1 MLGPTLVGSKVTL
14 APIKP
19 EHLSHYLEW
28 FADAEVTRFLMRDT
42 PPTLKDEEAWFER
55 VARSEQDVIWGLFV
69 EGTHIGSTGIH
80 QIDWRNRRGMT
91 GILIGDRTWWGRGIA
106 GDSHALRTRYAFEE
120 LGLQKLVT
128 QVCDGNTA
136 SRRAL
141 ERVGYRTVGIYRRH
155 EFRRGQWWDVWI
167 GELLRDEW
175 LVRQPAG

>member
-1 MLGPTLVGSKVTL
+1 MIVALM
-14 APIKP
+14 AP
-19 EHLSHYLEW
+19 ELQ
-28 FADAEVTRFLMRDT
+28 
-42 PPTLKDEEAWFER
+42 R
-55 VARSEQDVIWGLFV
+55 VACFLTGVLEQMRV
-69 EGTHIGSTGIH
+69 
-80 QIDWRNRRGMT
+80 Q
-91 GILIGDRTWWGRGIA
+91 
-106 GDSHALRTRYAFEE
+106 